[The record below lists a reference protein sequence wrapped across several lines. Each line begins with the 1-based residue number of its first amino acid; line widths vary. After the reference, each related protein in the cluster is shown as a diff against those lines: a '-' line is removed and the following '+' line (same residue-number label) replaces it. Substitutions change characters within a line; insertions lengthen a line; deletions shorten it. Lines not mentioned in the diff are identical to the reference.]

1 MKILRGITKKEII
14 GGLAVALLFL
24 LASYGSGR
32 FSDILQKNI
41 GEGEFV
47 GMVFYVVSI
56 AVVALVPLATTL
68 PLVPIAVTVWGNIIA
83 ALLTMI
89 AWIISASV
97 AFYVS
102 RRFGRRIV
110 ARYVPMEHIQNF
122 HTMVPRGNLLT
133 AVFLFGLFGAP
144 IDLLSYVIGMF
155 TKLEYK
161 YFILMFVLGL
171 IPFIIFLTYT
181 VTLSFVY
188 QTYIV
193 GCMVVVWLFFYAKLK
208 NDGKK

>member
-1 MKILRGITKKEII
+1 MKKEII
-14 GGLAVALLFL
+14 GGIVVATLFL
-24 LASYGSGR
+24 LASYGSAH
-32 FSDILQKNI
+32 FSDILQKYI
-41 GEGEFV
+41 GEGRFS
-47 GMVFYVVSI
+47 GMIFYVISI
-56 AVVALVPLATTL
+56 AVVALIPLATTL

-83 ALLTMI
+83 ALLTMA
-89 AWIISASV
+89 AWIISASI
-97 AFYVS
+97 AFYIS
-102 RRFGRRIV
+102 RRFGQRIV
-110 ARYVPMEHIQNF
+110 ARYISMEHIQNF
-122 HTMVPRGNLLT
+122 HAMIPRGNLLT

-161 YFILMFVLGL
+161 YFILMFVFGL

-208 NDGKK
+208 SDGKK